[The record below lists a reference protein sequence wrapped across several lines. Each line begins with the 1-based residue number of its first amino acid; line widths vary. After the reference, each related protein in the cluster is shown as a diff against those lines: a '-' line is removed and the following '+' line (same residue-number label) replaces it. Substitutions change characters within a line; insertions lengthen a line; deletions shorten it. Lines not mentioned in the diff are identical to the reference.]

1 MNTAKHSKDLNSQLS
16 PKKTFPYW
24 IKQRS
29 TLMLPILL
37 GTLLGTYLDLY
48 FTGKGLYSFPIRP
61 MSSVFSINIAFTLLG
76 LPLLTGVFLFI
87 CNKINGWQK
96 VGVILLI
103 SLLMSIAERQAEA
116 LGFFAHHESWI
127 HMYSFFGYFI
137 YLTWMDFF
145 YRWLK

>member
-1 MNTAKHSKDLNSQLS
+1 
-16 PKKTFPYW
+16 
-24 IKQRS
+24 
-29 TLMLPILL
+29 MLPILL

-48 FTGKGLYSFPIRP
+48 FTGKGLYSFPVRP

-87 CNKINGWQK
+87 CNKINGRQK

-103 SLLMSIAERQAEA
+103 SLLMSIAEKQVEA

-137 YLTWMDFF
+137 YLTWIDFF